1 MLREHGLW
9 LARGDRRGYVAVD
22 YKGEIYSLSRWSG
35 VKTKK
40 LKEKLGDPKYLPS
53 TEEVKKEI
61 SQKMTQKV
69 HEYIAETKRKLEKD
83 REPLKRAITT
93 LKDRHQNERQDMR
106 AQHNERWT
114 KEENKRSER
123 LPHGFMGLWHRIT
136 GVYQKIRRLNELETQ
151 RCIRRDRN
159 EEQNLIEKQLEERGR
174 LQVHVQAKR
183 ETHHKTMQ
191 ELGQDIANYKDMQD
205 FSDRIQYH
213 KQEHAHTYQ

>member
-1 MLREHGLW
+1 
-9 LARGDRRGYVAVD
+9 
-22 YKGEIYSLSRWSG
+22 
-35 VKTKK
+35 
-40 LKEKLGDPKYLPS
+40 
-53 TEEVKKEI
+53 
-61 SQKMTQKV
+61 
-69 HEYIAETKRKLEKD
+69 
-83 REPLKRAITT
+83 
-93 LKDRHQNERQDMR
+93 
-106 AQHNERWT
+106 
-114 KEENKRSER
+114 
-123 LPHGFMGLWHRIT
+123 HGFMGLWHRIT